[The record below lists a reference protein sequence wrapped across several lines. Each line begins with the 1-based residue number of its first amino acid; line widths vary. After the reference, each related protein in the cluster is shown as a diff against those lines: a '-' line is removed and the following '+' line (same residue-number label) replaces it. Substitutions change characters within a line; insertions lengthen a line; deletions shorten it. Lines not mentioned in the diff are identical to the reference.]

1 MTLTPLLLK
10 VTTMPITKGFRQLVD
25 EASTHVTTY
34 TVAQV
39 RERLG
44 RDPKLQLVD
53 IRDVRELE
61 REGTVPGSLLAPRGM
76 LEFWVDPASP
86 YFKPA
91 FGDESKEFVLFCGAG
106 WRSALAAKALQD
118 MGMTNVAHVDG
129 GFGDWVKQG
138 APTETLTAHKAAH
151 AARKHAAA

>member
-1 MTLTPLLLK
+1 
-10 VTTMPITKGFRQLVD
+10 MPITKSSAALVAD
-25 EASTHVTTY
+25 ATAQITTY

-44 RDPKLQLVD
+44 NDPRLQLVD

-61 REGTVPGSLLAPRGM
+61 REGTAPGAVHAPRGM

-86 YFKPA
+86 YFKPV

-106 WRSALAAKALQD
+106 WRSALATLALQD
-118 MGMTNVAHVDG
+118 MGMRNVAHIDG
-129 GFGDWVKQG
+129 GFTEWVKQG
-138 APTETLTAHKAAH
+138 APTETLEAHKA
-151 AARKHAAA
+151 HAAAARAQA